1 MIAGLDYAHLVKV
14 SDEELEFIT
23 GGSDITPL
31 WRDKMQIIVVTH
43 GAGGATLH
51 TRNQSFDSPGFKVT
65 PVDTTGAGDSFVAG
79 ILCGILDFENAA
91 GGHLAHMDEIL
102 RFANAVAAIS
112 TTVRGAIP
120 SLPDREQVKAFLD
133 QQA

>member
-1 MIAGLDYAHLVKV
+1 
-14 SDEELEFIT
+14 
-23 GGSDITPL
+23 
-31 WRDKMQIIVVTH
+31 
-43 GAGGATLH
+43 
-51 TRNQSFDSPGFKVT
+51 
-65 PVDTTGAGDSFVAG
+65 
-79 ILCGILDFENAA
+79 
-91 GGHLAHMDEIL
+91 MDEIL